1 MSRMSWKKDRDG
13 ELVDGL
19 EKKCPCIISTMSN
32 IIREIILPIYQNIS
46 NYVTTHPRLF
56 AGLGTACLVGLPVYS
71 LYQLFSEFDKMSN
84 WKTMLYIFSIGLPLY
99 ILFYLFVGKSF
110 EGNNYSSLLTGVFVG
125 LFLIGVMYVSLSSI
139 PASMSSTSSV
149 SIVMNIVLSLSII
162 IGLAAVF
169 LMFSRQI
176 KSLTGTPGFIVSL
189 LFYIPCLCIDLFR
202 YLSNEFRSTPLLI
215 YYLFLFEIVLIL
227 LYVYL
232 PSLIKTIV
240 NSNGTQLLE
249 NAVFLDSETEIG
261 NALRVK
267 KQPIDSSVPGR
278 PVFSTNY
285 ALSMWVYLDSQSKS
299 FQAYGKETT
308 IFDYGNGKPKLTY
321 VNHVDDPE
329 QKDKVNIYF
338 TNSTTQKPS
347 LEITLPKQKWNQIVF
362 NYSTQR
368 ADVFINGSLER
379 TFEFDDNL
387 PTYAVYDKF
396 LTGSNRGLDGAIC
409 NVKYYPNVLSKFEIT
424 NSYNLLMNKNPP
436 INI

>member
-1 MSRMSWKKDRDG
+1 MSWKKDRDG

-32 IIREIILPIYQNIS
+32 IIHEIILPIYQNIS
-46 NYVTTHPRLF
+46 NYITTHPRLF
-56 AGLGTACLVGLPVYS
+56 TGLGTACLVGVPAYA

-84 WKTMLYIFSIGLPLY
+84 WKTALYIFSIGLPLY
-99 ILFYLFVGKSF
+99 ILFYLFIGKSF
-110 EGNNYSSLLTGVFVG
+110 DANNYSSLLTGVFVG

-139 PASMSSTSSV
+139 PASMSSTSGV

-162 IGLAAVF
+162 IGLAALF

-232 PSLIKTIV
+232 PSLVKTIV

-249 NAVFLDSETEIG
+249 NAVFLDAETEIG
-261 NALRVK
+261 NALRVQ
-267 KQPIDSSVPGR
+267 KQPIDTSK

-285 ALSMWVYLDSQSKS
+285 ALSMWVYLDIQSKN

-338 TNSTTQKPS
+338 TNTTTQKPS
-347 LEITLPKQKWNQIVF
+347 LEVTLPKQKWNQIVF

-368 ADVFINGSLER
+368 ADVFINGSLEK
-379 TFEFDDNL
+379 TFEFADNL

-396 LTGSNRGLDGAIC
+396 VTGSNHGLDGAIC

>member
-1 MSRMSWKKDRDG
+1 
-13 ELVDGL
+13 
-19 EKKCPCIISTMSN
+19 
-32 IIREIILPIYQNIS
+32 
-46 NYVTTHPRLF
+46 
-56 AGLGTACLVGLPVYS
+56 
-71 LYQLFSEFDKMSN
+71 
-84 WKTMLYIFSIGLPLY
+84 
-99 ILFYLFVGKSF
+99 
-110 EGNNYSSLLTGVFVG
+110 
-125 LFLIGVMYVSLSSI
+125 
-139 PASMSSTSSV
+139 
-149 SIVMNIVLSLSII
+149 
-162 IGLAAVF
+162 
-169 LMFSRQI
+169 
-176 KSLTGTPGFIVSL
+176 
-189 LFYIPCLCIDLFR
+189 
-202 YLSNEFRSTPLLI
+202 
-215 YYLFLFEIVLIL
+215 LFLFEIVLIL

-261 NALRVK
+261 NALQVK
-267 KQPIDSSVPGR
+267 KQATEGSK

-285 ALSMWVYLDSQSKS
+285 ALSMWLYLDSQSKN

-368 ADVFINGSLER
+368 VDVFINGSLER
-379 TFEFDDNL
+379 TFEFTDNL

-396 LTGSNRGLDGAIC
+396 VTGSNHGLDGAIC
-409 NVKYYPNVLSKFEIT
+409 NVKYYPNALSKFEIT

>member
-1 MSRMSWKKDRDG
+1 MSWKKDRDG
-13 ELVDGL
+13 ELVACF

-32 IIREIILPIYQNIS
+32 IIHEILLPIYQNIS
-46 NYVTTHPRLF
+46 NYITTHPRLF
-56 AGLGTACLVGLPVYS
+56 SGLGTACLAGIPAYA
-71 LYQLFSEFDKMSN
+71 LYQLFSEHDSMSN
-84 WKTMLYIFSIGLPLY
+84 WKTALYIFSIGLPLY

-125 LFLIGVMYVSLSSI
+125 LFLIGVMYVSLRST
-139 PASMSSTSSV
+139 PASMSSTSGV

-202 YLSNEFRSTPLLI
+202 FLSNEFRSTPLLI

-261 NALRVK
+261 NALQVK
-267 KQPIDSSVPGR
+267 KKATEGSK

-285 ALSMWVYLDSQSKS
+285 ALSMWLYLDSQSKN

-368 ADVFINGSLER
+368 VDVFINGSLER
-379 TFEFDDNL
+379 TFEFTDNL

-396 LTGSNRGLDGAIC
+396 VTGANHGLDGAIC

-436 INI
+436 IHI

>member
-1 MSRMSWKKDRDG
+1 MSWKKDRDG
-13 ELVDGL
+13 ELVNGF

-162 IGLAAVF
+162 IGLAALF

-240 NSNGTQLLE
+240 NSKGTQLLE

-267 KQPIDSSVPGR
+267 KQPIDSSK

-285 ALSMWVYLDSQSKS
+285 ALSMWVYLDSQSKN

-362 NYSTQR
+362 NYSTQQ

-379 TFEFDDNL
+379 TFEFADNL

-396 LTGSNRGLDGAIC
+396 VTGSNHGLDGAIC

>member
-1 MSRMSWKKDRDG
+1 MSWKKDRDG
-13 ELVDGL
+13 ELVACF

-32 IIREIILPIYQNIS
+32 IIHEILLPIYQNIS
-46 NYVTTHPRLF
+46 NYITTHPRLF
-56 AGLGTACLVGLPVYS
+56 SGLGTACLAGIPAYA
-71 LYQLFSEFDKMSN
+71 LYQLFSEHDSMSN
-84 WKTMLYIFSIGLPLY
+84 WKTALYIFSIGLPLY

-125 LFLIGVMYVSLSSI
+125 LFLIGVMYVSLRST
-139 PASMSSTSSV
+139 PASMSSTSGV

-202 YLSNEFRSTPLLI
+202 FLSNEFRSTPLLI

-261 NALRVK
+261 NALQVK
-267 KQPIDSSVPGR
+267 KQPMEGSK

-285 ALSMWVYLDSQSKS
+285 ALSMWVYLDVQSKN

-347 LEITLPKQKWNQIVF
+347 LEIALPKQKWNQIVF

-368 ADVFINGSLER
+368 VDAFINGSLER
-379 TFEFDDNL
+379 TFEFTDNL

-396 LTGSNRGLDGAIC
+396 VTGANHGLDGAIC

-436 INI
+436 IHI

>member
-1 MSRMSWKKDRDG
+1 MSWKKDRDG
-13 ELVDGL
+13 ELIVGF

-32 IIREIILPIYQNIS
+32 IIHEIILPIYQNIS
-46 NYVTTHPRLF
+46 NYITTHPRIF
-56 AGLGTACLVGLPVYS
+56 SNLGTACLVGVPAYA

-84 WKTMLYIFSIGLPLY
+84 WKTLIYIFSIGLPLY
-99 ILFYLFVGKSF
+99 ILFYLSVGKSF

-215 YYLFLFEIVLIL
+215 YYLFLFEIVLVL

-261 NALRVK
+261 NALQVK
-267 KQPIDSSVPGR
+267 KQPIDTSVPTR

-285 ALSMWVYLDSQSKS
+285 AISMWVYLDSQSKN

-338 TNSTTQKPS
+338 TNTTTQKPS
-347 LEITLPKQKWNQIVF
+347 LEVTLPKQKWNQIVF

-368 ADVFINGSLER
+368 ADVFINGSLEK
-379 TFEFDDNL
+379 TFEFADNL

-396 LTGSNRGLDGAIC
+396 VTGSNHGLDGAIC

>member
-1 MSRMSWKKDRDG
+1 
-13 ELVDGL
+13 
-19 EKKCPCIISTMSN
+19 
-32 IIREIILPIYQNIS
+32 
-46 NYVTTHPRLF
+46 
-56 AGLGTACLVGLPVYS
+56 
-71 LYQLFSEFDKMSN
+71 
-84 WKTMLYIFSIGLPLY
+84 
-99 ILFYLFVGKSF
+99 
-110 EGNNYSSLLTGVFVG
+110 
-125 LFLIGVMYVSLSSI
+125 
-139 PASMSSTSSV
+139 
-149 SIVMNIVLSLSII
+149 
-162 IGLAAVF
+162 
-169 LMFSRQI
+169 
-176 KSLTGTPGFIVSL
+176 
-189 LFYIPCLCIDLFR
+189 
-202 YLSNEFRSTPLLI
+202 
-215 YYLFLFEIVLIL
+215 
-227 LYVYL
+227 
-232 PSLIKTIV
+232 V

-261 NALRVK
+261 NALQVK
-267 KQPIDSSVPGR
+267 KQPMEGSK

-285 ALSMWVYLDSQSKS
+285 ALSMWVYLDVQSKN

-368 ADVFINGSLER
+368 VDVFINGSLER
-379 TFEFDDNL
+379 TFEFTDNL

-396 LTGSNRGLDGAIC
+396 VTGANHGLDGAIC

-436 INI
+436 IHI